1 MTSLQKKLESAL
13 YSGYTKNRTE
23 SINSF
28 EGGIFMQKTK
38 KTMAGLLAAT
48 VLLGATSVLQAVQ
61 VEPVSAA
68 SDPVKI
74 IAMGDSITHGYING
88 DNGYRKYF
96 CYGLQQ
102 NGITNF
108 DMVGPNNNWTDSATY
123 DWNGT
128 TITYDPAHA
137 GYSGYAI
144 QKIGSRQ
151 GLQETIFDT
160 TYVNGDVSGNMM
172 EAYQPDV
179 IMLQIGTNDVLDAQ
193 LTGIGDRL
201 EELVDKL
208 IPYVSGDGQVLYL
221 ASIPNIDAIERYDW
235 LGAYEWTYG
244 VSYKSDPEKFV
255 ATVQAAVDDYNTIV
269 KNLVAKKQAEG
280 AHIEFS
286 DINSTIDISA
296 GDLKD
301 GVHPSEQG
309 YAKMGQYWSNLLTE
323 TYFHG
328 TVTPTTTPTA
338 TTTTTTETTT
348 TTTGTT
354 TATDSTPVE
363 TTTSVQT
370 TTTAKPQTNPSGDSA
385 FTLTDV
391 AFDTDIDLQPYSDI
405 TSIDVIFSAADGAFY
420 NGSVTFDGWNEATSF
435 TSTDL
440 KNQMLTVTPSKEYG
454 KMTVRKYF
462 GNVTLEKVIVHTKG
476 SAEST
481 TTTKV
486 TTTETA
492 VTTTE
497 AKTTTETSTTTTP
510 VVTTTI
516 VTTVTETANGDVNGD
531 GTMDLTD
538 LVLLQ
543 KYLVRKGTMTV
554 EQSSRADLNADHV
567 LNVVDAML
575 LRQLLLKH
583 A

>member
-1 MTSLQKKLESAL
+1 
-13 YSGYTKNRTE
+13 
-23 SINSF
+23 
-28 EGGIFMQKTK
+28 MQKTK
-38 KTMAGLLAAT
+38 KMVAGLLAAT

-102 NGITNF
+102 NGITDFN
-108 DMVGPNNNWTDSATY
+108 MVGPNNNWTDSATY

-160 TYVNGDVSGNMM
+160 TYTDGDVSGNMM
-172 EAYQPDV
+172 KVYQPDV

-208 IPYVSGDGQVLYL
+208 LPYVSGDGQVLYL
-221 ASIPNIDAIERYDW
+221 ASIPDIDAAKKYDW
-235 LGAYEWTYG
+235 LGAYQWTYG
-244 VSYKSDPEKFV
+244 VSYESDPEKFV

-296 GDLKD
+296 GDLED
-301 GVHPSEQG
+301 GVHPNEQG

-328 TVTPTTTPTA
+328 TVTPTTTTTTTA
-338 TTTTTTETTT
+338 TTTTTTETT

-354 TATDSTPVE
+354 TATDSTPAE
-363 TTTSVQT
+363 TTTSAQT
-370 TTTAKPQTNPSGDSA
+370 TTTEPQTNPSGDSA

-391 AFDTDIDLQPYSDI
+391 VFDTDIDLQPYSDI
-405 TSIDVIFSAADGAFY
+405 TSIDVIFSAADGASY

-435 TSTDL
+435 TSADL
-440 KNQMLTVTPSKEYG
+440 KNQTLTVTPSKDYG

-462 GNVTLEKVIVHTKG
+462 GDVTLEKVIVHTKG
-476 SAEST
+476 STVST
-481 TTTKV
+481 

-492 VTTTE
+492 VITTE
-497 AKTTTETSTTTTP
+497 AKTTTETTTTTMP
-510 VVTTTI
+510 AVTTTM
-516 VTTVTETANGDVNGD
+516 VTTVTEAVNGDINGD
-531 GTMDLTD
+531 GTTDLTD

-543 KYLVRKGTMTV
+543 KYLVRKGTLTA

>member
-1 MTSLQKKLESAL
+1 
-13 YSGYTKNRTE
+13 
-23 SINSF
+23 
-28 EGGIFMQKTK
+28 MQKTK
-38 KTMAGLLAAT
+38 KTVAGLLAAT

-102 NGITNF
+102 NGITDF

-128 TITYDPAHA
+128 TITYDPVHA

-160 TYVNGDVSGNMM
+160 TYTDGDVSGNMM
-172 EAYQPDV
+172 EVYQPDV

-208 IPYVSGDGQVLYL
+208 LPYVSGDGQVLYL
-221 ASIPNIDAIERYDW
+221 ASIPDIDAAKKYDW
-235 LGAYEWTYG
+235 LGAYQWTYG
-244 VSYKSDPEKFV
+244 VSYESDPEKFV

-296 GDLKD
+296 GDLED

-328 TVTPTTTPTA
+328 TVTPTTTPTTTA

-405 TSIDVIFSAADGAFY
+405 TSIDVIFSAADGASY

-435 TSTDL
+435 TSADL
-440 KNQMLTVTPSKEYG
+440 KNQTLTVTPSKDYG

-462 GNVTLEKVIVHTKG
+462 GDVTLEKVIVHTKG
-476 SAEST
+476 STVST
-481 TTTKV
+481 

-492 VTTTE
+492 VITTE
-497 AKTTTETSTTTTP
+497 AKTTTETTTTTMP
-510 VVTTTI
+510 AVTTTM
-516 VTTVTETANGDVNGD
+516 VTTVTEAVNGDVNGD
-531 GTMDLTD
+531 GTTDLTD

-543 KYLVRKGTMTV
+543 KYLVRKGTLTA

>member
-1 MTSLQKKLESAL
+1 
-13 YSGYTKNRTE
+13 
-23 SINSF
+23 
-28 EGGIFMQKTK
+28 MQKTK

-96 CYGLQQ
+96 CYDLQQ

-144 QKIGSRQ
+144 QKIGNRQ

-160 TYVNGDVSGNMM
+160 TYTDGDVSGNMM
-172 EAYQPDV
+172 EVYQPDV

-286 DINSTIDISA
+286 DINSTIEISA

-309 YAKMGQYWSNLLTE
+309 YAKIGQYWSNLLTE

-354 TATDSTPVE
+354 TATDSTPAE
-363 TTTSVQT
+363 TTTSAQIT
-370 TTTAKPQTNPSGDSA
+370 TTQPQTNPSGDAA

-391 AFDTDIDLQPYSDI
+391 AFDTDIDLQPYSNI

-440 KNQMLTVTPSKEYG
+440 KNQTLTVTPSKAYG

-462 GNVTLEKVIVHTKG
+462 GDVTLEKVIVHTKG

-531 GTMDLTD
+531 GTTDLTD

-543 KYLVRKGTMTV
+543 KYLVRKGTLIA

-575 LRQLLLKH
+575 LRQLLLKQ

>member
-1 MTSLQKKLESAL
+1 M
-13 YSGYTKNRTE
+13 R
-23 SINSF
+23 
-28 EGGIFMQKTK
+28 KTK
-38 KTMAGLLAAT
+38 KMVAGLLAAT

-61 VEPVSAA
+61 IEPVSAA

-108 DMVGPNNNWTDSATY
+108 DMVGPNNNWSDSATY

-128 TITYDPAHA
+128 TITYDPVHA

-208 IPYVSGDGQVLYL
+208 LPYVSGDGQVLYL
-221 ASIPNIDAIERYDW
+221 ASIPDIDAAKKYDW
-235 LGAYEWTYG
+235 LGAYQWTYG
-244 VSYKSDPEKFV
+244 VSYESDPEKFV

-296 GDLKD
+296 GDLED

-328 TVTPTTTPTA
+328 TVTPTTTPTTTA

-354 TATDSTPVE
+354 TATDSTPAE
-363 TTTSVQT
+363 TTTSAQT
-370 TTTAKPQTNPSGDSA
+370 TTTEPQTNPSGDSA

-405 TSIDVIFSAADGAFY
+405 TSIDVIFSAADGASY

-435 TSTDL
+435 TSADL
-440 KNQMLTVTPSKEYG
+440 KNQTLTVTPSKDYG

-462 GNVTLEKVIVHTKG
+462 GDVTLEKVIVHTKG
-476 SAEST
+476 STVST
-481 TTTKV
+481 

-492 VTTTE
+492 VITTE
-497 AKTTTETSTTTTP
+497 AKTTTETTTTTMP
-510 VVTTTI
+510 AVTTTM
-516 VTTVTETANGDVNGD
+516 VTTVTETVNGDVNGD
-531 GTMDLTD
+531 GTTDLTD

-543 KYLVRKGTMTV
+543 KYLVRKGTLTA

>member
-1 MTSLQKKLESAL
+1 M
-13 YSGYTKNRTE
+13 R
-23 SINSF
+23 
-28 EGGIFMQKTK
+28 KTK

-48 VLLGATSVLQAVQ
+48 ILLGATSVLQAVQ
-61 VEPVSAA
+61 IEPVSAA

-108 DMVGPNNNWTDSATY
+108 DMVGPNNDWTDSTTY

-160 TYVNGDVSGNMM
+160 TYTDGDVSGNMM
-172 EAYQPDV
+172 EVYQPDV

-221 ASIPNIDAIERYDW
+221 ASIPDIDAAKKYDW
-235 LGAYEWTYG
+235 LGAYQWTYG
-244 VSYKSDPEKFV
+244 VSYESDPEKFV

-296 GDLKD
+296 GDLED
-301 GVHPSEQG
+301 GVHPNEQG

-328 TVTPTTTPTA
+328 TVTPTTTPTTTA

-354 TATDSTPVE
+354 TATDSTLAE
-363 TTTSVQT
+363 TTTSAQT
-370 TTTAKPQTNPSGDSA
+370 TTTEPQTNPSGDSA

-405 TSIDVIFSAADGAFY
+405 TSIDVIFSAADGASY

-435 TSTDL
+435 TSADL
-440 KNQMLTVTPSKEYG
+440 KNQTLTVTPSKDYG

-462 GNVTLEKVIVHTKG
+462 GDVTLEKVIVHTKG
-476 SAEST
+476 STVST
-481 TTTKV
+481 

-492 VTTTE
+492 VITTE
-497 AKTTTETSTTTTP
+497 AKTTTETTTTTMP
-510 VVTTTI
+510 AVTTTM
-516 VTTVTETANGDVNGD
+516 VTTVTEAVNGDVNGD
-531 GTMDLTD
+531 GTTDLTD

-543 KYLVRKGTMTV
+543 KYLVRKGTLTA

>member
-1 MTSLQKKLESAL
+1 
-13 YSGYTKNRTE
+13 
-23 SINSF
+23 
-28 EGGIFMQKTK
+28 MQKTK

-96 CYGLQQ
+96 CYDLQQ

-144 QKIGSRQ
+144 QKIGNRQ

-160 TYVNGDVSGNMM
+160 TYTDGDVSGNMM
-172 EAYQPDV
+172 EVYQPDV

-255 ATVQAAVDDYNTIV
+255 ATVHAAVDDYNTIV

-286 DINSTIDISA
+286 DINSTIEISA

-354 TATDSTPVE
+354 TATDSTPAE
-363 TTTSVQT
+363 TTTSAQIT
-370 TTTAKPQTNPSGDSA
+370 TTQPQTNPSGDAA

-391 AFDTDIDLQPYSDI
+391 AFDTDIDLQPYSNI

-454 KMTVRKYF
+454 KMMVRKYF
-462 GNVTLEKVIVHTKG
+462 GDVTLEKVIVHTKG

-510 VVTTTI
+510 VVTTTV
-516 VTTVTETANGDVNGD
+516 VTTVTEAVNGDVNGD
-531 GTMDLTD
+531 GTADLTD
-538 LVLLQ
+538 LVMLQ
-543 KYLVRKGTMTV
+543 KYLVRKGTLIA

>member
-1 MTSLQKKLESAL
+1 MRKPKK
-13 YSGYTKNRTE
+13 
-23 SINSF
+23 I
-28 EGGIFMQKTK
+28 
-38 KTMAGLLAAT
+38 MAGLLAAT
-48 VLLGATSVLQAVQ
+48 VLLGTTSVLQAVQ

-74 IAMGDSITHGYING
+74 MAMGDSITDGYING

-108 DMVGPNNNWTDSATY
+108 DMVGAKNNWTNQTTY

-128 TITYDPAHA
+128 TITYDPAHS

-286 DINSTIDISA
+286 DINSTIEISA

-328 TVTPTTTPTA
+328 TVTPTTTPATTA
-338 TTTTTTETTT
+338 TTTTTTTTETTT

-354 TATDSTPVE
+354 TATDSTPAE
-363 TTTSVQT
+363 TTTSAQIT
-370 TTTAKPQTNPSGDSA
+370 TTQPQTNPSGDSA

-391 AFDTDIDLQPYSDI
+391 DFDTDIDLQPYSDI

-435 TSTDL
+435 TSADL
-440 KNQMLTVTPSKEYG
+440 KNQTLTVTPSKAYG
-454 KMTVRKYF
+454 KMTVHKYF
-462 GNVTLEKVIVHTKG
+462 GDVTLEKVIVHTKG
-476 SAEST
+476 SAVST
-481 TTTKV
+481 

-492 VTTTE
+492 VITTE
-497 AKTTTETSTTTTP
+497 AKTTTETTTTTASA
-510 VVTTTI
+510 VTTTV

-531 GTMDLTD
+531 GTADLTD
-538 LVLLQ
+538 LVMLQ
-543 KYLVRKGTMTV
+543 KYLVRKGTLIA

-583 A
+583 V

>member
-1 MTSLQKKLESAL
+1 M
-13 YSGYTKNRTE
+13 R
-23 SINSF
+23 
-28 EGGIFMQKTK
+28 KTK

-48 VLLGATSVLQAVQ
+48 ILLGATSVLQAVQ
-61 VEPVSAA
+61 IEPVSAA
-68 SDPVKI
+68 SNPVKI

-102 NGITNF
+102 NGITDFN
-108 DMVGPNNNWTDSATY
+108 MVGPNNDWTDSTTY

-160 TYVNGDVSGNMM
+160 TYTDGDVSGNMM
-172 EAYQPDV
+172 EVYQPDV

-221 ASIPNIDAIERYDW
+221 ASIPNIDAAKKYDW
-235 LGAYEWTYG
+235 LGAYQWTYG
-244 VSYKSDPEKFV
+244 VSYESDPEKFV

-328 TVTPTTTPTA
+328 TVTPTTTPTTTA

-348 TTTGTT
+348 TTTETT
-354 TATDSTPVE
+354 TATDSTPAE
-363 TTTSVQT
+363 TTTSAQT
-370 TTTAKPQTNPSGDSA
+370 TTTEPQTNPSGDSA

-405 TSIDVIFSAADGAFY
+405 TSIDVIFSAADGASY

-435 TSTDL
+435 TSADL
-440 KNQMLTVTPSKEYG
+440 KNQTLTVTPSKDYG

-462 GNVTLEKVIVHTKG
+462 GDVTLEKVIVHTKG
-476 SAEST
+476 STVST
-481 TTTKV
+481 

-492 VTTTE
+492 VITTE
-497 AKTTTETSTTTTP
+497 AKTTTETTTTTMP
-510 VVTTTI
+510 AVTTTM
-516 VTTVTETANGDVNGD
+516 VTTVTEAVNGDVNGD
-531 GTMDLTD
+531 GTTDLTD

-543 KYLVRKGTMTV
+543 KYLVRKGTLTA

>member
-1 MTSLQKKLESAL
+1 
-13 YSGYTKNRTE
+13 
-23 SINSF
+23 
-28 EGGIFMQKTK
+28 MQKTK
-38 KTMAGLLAAT
+38 KTVAGLLAAT

-61 VEPVSAA
+61 IEPVSAA

-108 DMVGPNNNWTDSATY
+108 DMVGPNNNWSDSATY
-123 DWNGT
+123 DWNGI
-128 TITYDPAHA
+128 TITYDPVHA

-221 ASIPNIDAIERYDW
+221 ASIPDIDAAKKYDW
-235 LGAYEWTYG
+235 LGAYQWTYG
-244 VSYKSDPEKFV
+244 VSYESDPEKFV

-286 DINSTIDISA
+286 DINSTINISA
-296 GDLKD
+296 GDLED

-328 TVTPTTTPTA
+328 TVTPTTTPTTTA

-354 TATDSTPVE
+354 TATDSTPAE
-363 TTTSVQT
+363 TTTSAQT
-370 TTTAKPQTNPSGDSA
+370 TTTEPQTNPSGDSA

-405 TSIDVIFSAADGAFY
+405 TSIDVIFSAADGASY

-435 TSTDL
+435 TSADL
-440 KNQMLTVTPSKEYG
+440 KNQTLTVTPSKDYG
-454 KMTVRKYF
+454 KMTIRKYF
-462 GNVTLEKVIVHTKG
+462 GDVTLEKVIVHTKG
-476 SAEST
+476 STVST
-481 TTTKV
+481 

-492 VTTTE
+492 VITTE
-497 AKTTTETSTTTTP
+497 AKTTTETTTTTMP
-510 VVTTTI
+510 AVTTTM
-516 VTTVTETANGDVNGD
+516 VTTVTEAVNGDVNGD
-531 GTMDLTD
+531 GTTDLTD
-538 LVLLQ
+538 LVMLQ
-543 KYLVRKGTMTV
+543 KYLVRKGTLTA

>member
-1 MTSLQKKLESAL
+1 M
-13 YSGYTKNRTE
+13 R
-23 SINSF
+23 
-28 EGGIFMQKTK
+28 KTK

-48 VLLGATSVLQAVQ
+48 VLLGTTSVLQAVQ

-68 SDPVKI
+68 SDSVKI

-108 DMVGPNNNWTDSATY
+108 DMVGPNNNWSDSATY

-144 QKIGSRQ
+144 QKIGNRQ

-160 TYVNGDVSGNMM
+160 TYTDGDVSGNMM
-172 EAYQPDV
+172 EVYQPDV

-221 ASIPNIDAIERYDW
+221 ASIPNIDAIKRYDW

-244 VSYKSDPEKFV
+244 VSYGSDPEKFV

-296 GDLKD
+296 GDLED

-328 TVTPTTTPTA
+328 TVTPTTTPTTTA

-354 TATDSTPVE
+354 TATDSTPAE
-363 TTTSVQT
+363 TTTSAQT
-370 TTTAKPQTNPSGDSA
+370 TTTEPQTNPSGDSA

-405 TSIDVIFSAADGAFY
+405 TSIDVIFSAADGASY

-435 TSTDL
+435 TSADL
-440 KNQMLTVTPSKEYG
+440 KNQMLTVTPSKDYG
-454 KMTVRKYF
+454 KMTVHKYF
-462 GNVTLEKVIVHTKG
+462 GDVTLEKVIVHTKG
-476 SAEST
+476 STVST
-481 TTTKV
+481 

-492 VTTTE
+492 VITTE
-497 AKTTTETSTTTTP
+497 AKTTTETTTTTTAP
-510 VVTTTI
+510 AVTTTM
-516 VTTVTETANGDVNGD
+516 VTTVTEAVNGDVNGD
-531 GTMDLTD
+531 GTADLTD
-538 LVLLQ
+538 LVMLQ
-543 KYLVRKGTMTV
+543 KYLVRKGTLTA

-575 LRQLLLKH
+575 LRQLLLKQ

>member
-1 MTSLQKKLESAL
+1 M
-13 YSGYTKNRTE
+13 R
-23 SINSF
+23 
-28 EGGIFMQKTK
+28 KTK

-96 CYGLQQ
+96 CYDLQQ
-102 NGITNF
+102 NGVTNF

-296 GDLKD
+296 GDLED

-328 TVTPTTTPTA
+328 TVTPTTTPATTA

-354 TATDSTPVE
+354 TATDSTPAE
-363 TTTSVQT
+363 TTTSAQT
-370 TTTAKPQTNPSGDSA
+370 TTTEPQTNPSGDAA

-391 AFDTDIDLQPYSDI
+391 DFDTEIDLSPYSDI
-405 TSIDVIFSAADGAFY
+405 TSIDVIFSAADGVSY

-435 TSTDL
+435 ISAEL
-440 KNQMLTVTPSKEYG
+440 KNHTLTVTPSKDYNT
-454 KMTVRKYF
+454 MTVHKHF
-462 GNVTLEKVIVHTKG
+462 GGAVDVTLEKVVVHTKG

-492 VTTTE
+492 VTTTM
-497 AKTTTETSTTTTP
+497 
-510 VVTTTI
+510 
-516 VTTVTETANGDVNGD
+516 VTTVTEAVNGDVNGD
-531 GTMDLTD
+531 GTMNLTD

-543 KYLVRKGTMTV
+543 KYLVRKGTMTA

-567 LNVVDAML
+567 LNVVDAVL

>member
-1 MTSLQKKLESAL
+1 
-13 YSGYTKNRTE
+13 
-23 SINSF
+23 
-28 EGGIFMQKTK
+28 MQKTK
-38 KTMAGLLAAT
+38 KTVAGLLAAT

-108 DMVGPNNNWTDSATY
+108 DMVGPNNDWTDSTTY

-160 TYVNGDVSGNMM
+160 TYTDGDVSGNMM
-172 EAYQPDV
+172 KVYQPDV

-221 ASIPNIDAIERYDW
+221 ASIPNIDAAKKYDW
-235 LGAYEWTYG
+235 LGAYQWTYG
-244 VSYKSDPEKFV
+244 VSYESDPEKFV

-296 GDLKD
+296 GDLED
-301 GVHPSEQG
+301 GVHPNEQG

-328 TVTPTTTPTA
+328 TVTPTTTPTTTA

-354 TATDSTPVE
+354 TATDSTPAE
-363 TTTSVQT
+363 TTTSAQT
-370 TTTAKPQTNPSGDSA
+370 TTTESQTNSSGDSA

-405 TSIDVIFSAADGAFY
+405 TSIDVIFSAADGASY

-435 TSTDL
+435 TSADL
-440 KNQMLTVTPSKEYG
+440 KNQTLTVTPSKAYG
-454 KMTVRKYF
+454 KMTIRKYF
-462 GNVTLEKVIVHTKG
+462 GDVTLEKVIVHTKG
-476 SAEST
+476 STVST
-481 TTTKV
+481 

-492 VTTTE
+492 VITTE
-497 AKTTTETSTTTTP
+497 AKTTTETTTTTMP
-510 VVTTTI
+510 VVTTTM
-516 VTTVTETANGDVNGD
+516 VTTVTEAVNGDVNGD
-531 GTMDLTD
+531 GTTDLTD
-538 LVLLQ
+538 LVMLQ
-543 KYLVRKGTMTV
+543 KYLVRKGTLTA

>member
-1 MTSLQKKLESAL
+1 M
-13 YSGYTKNRTE
+13 R
-23 SINSF
+23 
-28 EGGIFMQKTK
+28 KTK

-48 VLLGATSVLQAVQ
+48 ILLGATSVLQAVQ
-61 VEPVSAA
+61 IEPVSAA

-102 NGITNF
+102 NGITDFN
-108 DMVGPNNNWTDSATY
+108 MVGPNNDWTDSTTY

-160 TYVNGDVSGNMM
+160 TYTDGDVSGNMM
-172 EAYQPDV
+172 KVYQPDV

-221 ASIPNIDAIERYDW
+221 ASIPDIDAAKKYDW
-235 LGAYEWTYG
+235 LGAYQWTYG
-244 VSYKSDPEKFV
+244 VSYESDPEKFV

-296 GDLKD
+296 GDLED

-328 TVTPTTTPTA
+328 TVTPTTTPTTTA

-354 TATDSTPVE
+354 TATDSTPAE
-363 TTTSVQT
+363 TTTSAQAT
-370 TTTAKPQTNPSGDSA
+370 TTEPQTNPSGDSA

-405 TSIDVIFSAADGAFY
+405 TSIDVIFSAADGASY

-435 TSTDL
+435 TSADL
-440 KNQMLTVTPSKEYG
+440 KNQTLTVTPSKAYG

-462 GNVTLEKVIVHTKG
+462 GDVTLEKVIVHTKG
-476 SAEST
+476 STVST
-481 TTTKV
+481 

-492 VTTTE
+492 VITTE
-497 AKTTTETSTTTTP
+497 AKTTTETTTTTMP
-510 VVTTTI
+510 AVTTTM
-516 VTTVTETANGDVNGD
+516 VTTVTEAVNGDVNGD
-531 GTMDLTD
+531 GTTDLTD

-543 KYLVRKGTMTV
+543 KYLVRKGTLTA

-575 LRQLLLKH
+575 LRQVLLKH

>member
-1 MTSLQKKLESAL
+1 
-13 YSGYTKNRTE
+13 
-23 SINSF
+23 
-28 EGGIFMQKTK
+28 MQKTK
-38 KTMAGLLAAT
+38 KMVAGLLAAT

-102 NGITNF
+102 NGITDFN
-108 DMVGPNNNWTDSATY
+108 MVGPNNNWTDSATY

-160 TYVNGDVSGNMM
+160 TYTDGDVSGNMM
-172 EAYQPDV
+172 KVYQPDV

-208 IPYVSGDGQVLYL
+208 LPYVSGDGQVLYL
-221 ASIPNIDAIERYDW
+221 ASIPDIDAAKKYDW
-235 LGAYEWTYG
+235 LGAYQWTYG
-244 VSYKSDPEKFV
+244 VSYESDPEKFV

-296 GDLKD
+296 GDLED
-301 GVHPSEQG
+301 GVHPNEQG

-328 TVTPTTTPTA
+328 TVTPTTTPTTTA

-363 TTTSVQT
+363 TTTSAQT
-370 TTTAKPQTNPSGDSA
+370 TTTEPQTNPSGDSA

-391 AFDTDIDLQPYSDI
+391 DFDTNIDLRPYSDI
-405 TSIDVIFSAADGAFY
+405 TSIDVIFSAADGASY

-435 TSTDL
+435 TSADL
-440 KNQMLTVTPSKEYG
+440 KNQTLTVTPSKAYD
-454 KMTVRKYF
+454 KMTVHKYF
-462 GNVTLEKVIVHTKG
+462 GDVTLEKVIVHIKG

-481 TTTKV
+481 TTTKA
-486 TTTETA
+486 TTTETVA
-492 VTTTE
+492 TITE
-497 AKTTTETSTTTTP
+497 AKTTETSTTTLA
-510 VVTTTI
+510 VTTTI
-516 VTTVTETANGDVNGD
+516 VTTVTETVNGDVNGD
-531 GTMDLTD
+531 GTTDLTE

-543 KYLVRKGTMTV
+543 KYLVRKGTLTA

>member
-1 MTSLQKKLESAL
+1 
-13 YSGYTKNRTE
+13 
-23 SINSF
+23 
-28 EGGIFMQKTK
+28 MQKTK
-38 KTMAGLLAAT
+38 KTVAGLLAAT

-61 VEPVSAA
+61 IEPVSAA

-102 NGITNF
+102 NGITDFN
-108 DMVGPNNNWTDSATY
+108 MVGPNNDWTDSTTY

-160 TYVNGDVSGNMM
+160 TYTDGDVSGNMM
-172 EAYQPDV
+172 KVYQPDV

-221 ASIPNIDAIERYDW
+221 ASIPDIDAAKKYDW
-235 LGAYEWTYG
+235 LGAYQWTYG
-244 VSYKSDPEKFV
+244 VSYESDPEKFV

-296 GDLKD
+296 GDLED

-328 TVTPTTTPTA
+328 TVTPTTTPTTTA

-354 TATDSTPVE
+354 TATDSTPAE
-363 TTTSVQT
+363 TTTSAQT
-370 TTTAKPQTNPSGDSA
+370 TTTEPQTNPSGDSA

-405 TSIDVIFSAADGAFY
+405 TSIDVIFSAADGVSY

-435 TSTDL
+435 TSADL
-440 KNQMLTVTPSKEYG
+440 KNQTLTVTPSKDYG

-462 GNVTLEKVIVHTKG
+462 GDATLEKVIVHTKG
-476 SAEST
+476 STVST
-481 TTTKV
+481 

-492 VTTTE
+492 VITTE
-497 AKTTTETSTTTTP
+497 AKTTTETTTTTMP
-510 VVTTTI
+510 AVTTTM
-516 VTTVTETANGDVNGD
+516 VTTVTEALNGDVNGD
-531 GTMDLTD
+531 GMTDLTD

-543 KYLVRKGTMTV
+543 KYLVRKGTLTA

-575 LRQLLLKH
+575 LRQLLLKQ

>member
-1 MTSLQKKLESAL
+1 MTSLQKKLESA
-13 YSGYTKNRTE
+13 SDSDYTKNRTK

-48 VLLGATSVLQAVQ
+48 VLLGGTSVLQAVQ
-61 VEPVSAA
+61 IEPASAA

-96 CYGLQQ
+96 CYDLQQ
-102 NGITNF
+102 NGITDF

-144 QKIGSRQ
+144 QKIGNRQ

-160 TYVNGDVSGNMM
+160 IYTNRDVSGNMM
-172 EAYQPDV
+172 EVYQPDV

-221 ASIPNIDAIERYDW
+221 ASIPNIDAVKRYDW

-244 VSYKSDPEKFV
+244 VSHESDPEKFV

-286 DINSTIDISA
+286 DINSTIEISA
-296 GDLKD
+296 GDLED

-309 YAKMGQYWSNLLTE
+309 YAKMGHYWSNLLTE

-328 TVTPTTTPTA
+328 TVTPTTTTTTTA

-348 TTTGTT
+348 TTMETT
-354 TATDSTPVE
+354 SATDSTPAK
-363 TTTSVQT
+363 TTTSAQT
-370 TTTAKPQTNPSGDSA
+370 TTTEPQTNPSGDST

-391 AFDTDIDLQPYSDI
+391 DFNTDIDLRPYSDI
-405 TSIDVIFSAADGAFY
+405 TSIDVIFSAADGASY
-420 NGSVTFDGWNEATSF
+420 KGSVTFDGWNEATSF

-440 KNQMLTVTPSKEYG
+440 KNQMLTVTPSKDYD
-454 KMTVRKYF
+454 KMTVHKYF
-462 GNVTLEKVIVHTKG
+462 GDVTLEKVIVHTKG
-476 SAEST
+476 SAET
-481 TTTKV
+481 TTTEAV
-486 TTTETA
+486 

-497 AKTTTETSTTTTP
+497 AKTTETSTATTP
-510 VVTTTI
+510 AVTTTI
-516 VTTVTETANGDVNGD
+516 ATTVTETVNGDVNGD
-531 GTMDLTD
+531 GTADLTD

-543 KYLVRKGTMTV
+543 KYLVRKGTLIA
-554 EQSSRADLNADHV
+554 EQSSRADLNADDV
-567 LNVVDAML
+567 LNIVDAML

-583 A
+583 L

>member
-1 MTSLQKKLESAL
+1 MW
-13 YSGYTKNRTE
+13 
-23 SINSF
+23 
-28 EGGIFMQKTK
+28 KTK

-286 DINSTIDISA
+286 DINSTIEISA
-296 GDLKD
+296 GDLED

-328 TVTPTTTPTA
+328 TVTPTTTPATTA

-354 TATDSTPVE
+354 TATDSTPAE
-363 TTTSVQT
+363 TTTSAQA
-370 TTTAKPQTNPSGDSA
+370 TTTAKPQTNPSDDSA

-391 AFDTDIDLQPYSDI
+391 DFNTDIDLRPYSDI
-405 TSIDVIFSAADGAFY
+405 TSIDVIFSAADGASY

>member
-1 MTSLQKKLESAL
+1 M
-13 YSGYTKNRTE
+13 R
-23 SINSF
+23 
-28 EGGIFMQKTK
+28 KTK

-61 VEPVSAA
+61 IEPVSAA

-102 NGITNF
+102 NGITDFN
-108 DMVGPNNNWTDSATY
+108 MVGPNNDWTDSTTY

-160 TYVNGDVSGNMM
+160 TYTDGDVSGNMM
-172 EAYQPDV
+172 EVYQPDV

-221 ASIPNIDAIERYDW
+221 ASIPNIDAAKKYDW
-235 LGAYEWTYG
+235 LGAYQWTYG
-244 VSYKSDPEKFV
+244 VSYESDPEKFV

-296 GDLKD
+296 GDLED

-328 TVTPTTTPTA
+328 TVTPTTTPTTTA

-354 TATDSTPVE
+354 TATDSTLAE
-363 TTTSVQT
+363 TTTSAQT
-370 TTTAKPQTNPSGDSA
+370 TTTEPQTNPSGDSA

-405 TSIDVIFSAADGAFY
+405 TSIDVIFSAADGASY

-435 TSTDL
+435 TSADL
-440 KNQMLTVTPSKEYG
+440 KNQTLTVTPSKDYG

-462 GNVTLEKVIVHTKG
+462 GDVTLEKVIVHTKG
-476 SAEST
+476 STVST
-481 TTTKV
+481 

-492 VTTTE
+492 VITTE
-497 AKTTTETSTTTTP
+497 AKTTTETTTTTMP
-510 VVTTTI
+510 AVTTTM
-516 VTTVTETANGDVNGD
+516 VTTVTEAVNGDVNGD
-531 GTMDLTD
+531 GTTDLTD

-543 KYLVRKGTMTV
+543 KYLVRKETLTA

>member
-1 MTSLQKKLESAL
+1 MW
-13 YSGYTKNRTE
+13 
-23 SINSF
+23 
-28 EGGIFMQKTK
+28 KTK
-38 KTMAGLLAAT
+38 KAMAGLLAAT

-108 DMVGPNNNWTDSATY
+108 DMVGPNNNWSDSATY

-160 TYVNGDVSGNMM
+160 TYTDGDVSGNMM
-172 EAYQPDV
+172 KVYQPDV

-221 ASIPNIDAIERYDW
+221 ASIPDIDAAKKYDW
-235 LGAYEWTYG
+235 LGAYQWTYG
-244 VSYKSDPEKFV
+244 VSYESDPEKFV

-296 GDLKD
+296 GDLED

-328 TVTPTTTPTA
+328 TVTPTTTPTTTA

-354 TATDSTPVE
+354 TATDSTPAE
-363 TTTSVQT
+363 TTTSAQT
-370 TTTAKPQTNPSGDSA
+370 TTTAKPQTNPSGDAA
-385 FTLTDV
+385 FTLTDI

-405 TSIDVIFSAADGAFY
+405 TSIDVIFSAADGASY

-435 TSTDL
+435 TSADL
-440 KNQMLTVTPSKEYG
+440 KNQTLTVTPSKDYD
-454 KMTVRKYF
+454 KMTVHKYF
-462 GNVTLEKVIVHTKG
+462 GDVTLEKVIVHTKG
-476 SAEST
+476 STVST
-481 TTTKV
+481 

-492 VTTTE
+492 VITTE
-497 AKTTTETSTTTTP
+497 AKTTTETTTTTMP
-510 VVTTTI
+510 AVTTTM
-516 VTTVTETANGDVNGD
+516 VTTVTEAVNGDVNGD
-531 GTMDLTD
+531 GTTDLTD

-543 KYLVRKGTMTV
+543 KYLVRKGTLIA

>member
-1 MTSLQKKLESAL
+1 
-13 YSGYTKNRTE
+13 
-23 SINSF
+23 
-28 EGGIFMQKTK
+28 MQKTK

-48 VLLGATSVLQAVQ
+48 VLLGTTSVLQAVQ

-102 NGITNF
+102 NGITDF

-144 QKIGSRQ
+144 QKIGNRQ

-160 TYVNGDVSGNMM
+160 TYTDGDVSGNMM
-172 EAYQPDV
+172 KVYQPDV

-221 ASIPNIDAIERYDW
+221 ASIPDIDAAKKYDW
-235 LGAYEWTYG
+235 LGAYQWTYG
-244 VSYKSDPEKFV
+244 VSYESDPEKFV

-286 DINSTIDISA
+286 DINSTINVSA
-296 GDLKD
+296 GDLED

-328 TVTPTTTPTA
+328 TVTPTTTPTTTA

-354 TATDSTPVE
+354 TATDSTPAE

-370 TTTAKPQTNPSGDSA
+370 TTTEPQTNPSGDSA

-391 AFDTDIDLQPYSDI
+391 DFDTDIDLRPYSDI
-405 TSIDVIFSAADGAFY
+405 TSIDVIFSAADGASY

-440 KNQMLTVTPSKEYG
+440 KNQMLTVTPSKDYD
-454 KMTVRKYF
+454 KMTVHKYF
-462 GNVTLEKVIVHTKG
+462 GDVTLEKVIVHTKG
-476 SAEST
+476 SAVST
-481 TTTKV
+481 

-492 VTTTE
+492 VITTE
-497 AKTTTETSTTTTP
+497 AKTTTETTITTTAP
-510 VVTTTI
+510 AVTITM
-516 VTTVTETANGDVNGD
+516 VTTVTETVNGDVNGD
-531 GTMDLTD
+531 GTADLTD
-538 LVLLQ
+538 LVMLQ
-543 KYLVRKGTMTV
+543 KYLVRKGTLTA

-575 LRQLLLKH
+575 LRQLLLKQ

>member
-1 MTSLQKKLESAL
+1 MW
-13 YSGYTKNRTE
+13 
-23 SINSF
+23 
-28 EGGIFMQKTK
+28 KTK

-74 IAMGDSITHGYING
+74 MAMGDSITHGYING

-96 CYGLQQ
+96 CYDLQQ

-108 DMVGPNNNWTDSATY
+108 DMVGPNNNWTDSTTY

-221 ASIPNIDAIERYDW
+221 ASIPNIDAIKRYDW
-235 LGAYEWTYG
+235 LGAYEWNYG
-244 VSYKSDPEKFV
+244 VSHESDPEKFV

-286 DINSTIDISA
+286 DINSTITISA
-296 GDLKD
+296 GDLED

-328 TVTPTTTPTA
+328 TVTPTTTPATTA

-370 TTTAKPQTNPSGDSA
+370 TTTAKPQTNPSGDAA

-391 AFDTDIDLQPYSDI
+391 AFDTDIDLQPYSNI

-462 GNVTLEKVIVHTKG
+462 GDVTLEKVIVHTKG
-476 SAEST
+476 SAVST
-481 TTTKV
+481 

-492 VTTTE
+492 VITTE
-497 AKTTTETSTTTTP
+497 AKTTTETTTTTAP
-510 VVTTTI
+510 AVTTTM
-516 VTTVTETANGDVNGD
+516 VTTVTEAVNGDVNGD
-531 GTMDLTD
+531 GTADLTD
-538 LVLLQ
+538 LVMLQ
-543 KYLVRKGTMTV
+543 KYLVRKGTLIA

-575 LRQLLLKH
+575 LRQLLLKQ

>member
-1 MTSLQKKLESAL
+1 MW
-13 YSGYTKNRTE
+13 
-23 SINSF
+23 
-28 EGGIFMQKTK
+28 KTK

-108 DMVGPNNNWTDSATY
+108 DMVGPNNNWMDSATY

-221 ASIPNIDAIERYDW
+221 ASIPNIDAIKRYDW
-235 LGAYEWTYG
+235 LGAYEWNYG
-244 VSYKSDPEKFV
+244 VSHESDPEKFV

-286 DINSTIDISA
+286 DINSTITISA
-296 GDLKD
+296 GDLED

-328 TVTPTTTPTA
+328 TVTPTTTPATTA

-354 TATDSTPVE
+354 SATDSTPAE

-391 AFDTDIDLQPYSDI
+391 DFDTDIDLRPYSDI
-405 TSIDVIFSAADGAFY
+405 TSIDVIFSAADGASY
-420 NGSVTFDGWNEATSF
+420 NGSVTFDGWNEATNF

-454 KMTVRKYF
+454 KMMVRKYF
-462 GNVTLEKVIVHTKG
+462 GDVTLEKVIVHTKG
-476 SAEST
+476 SAVST
-481 TTTKV
+481 

-492 VTTTE
+492 VITTE
-497 AKTTTETSTTTTP
+497 AKTTTETTTTTAP
-510 VVTTTI
+510 AVTTTM
-516 VTTVTETANGDVNGD
+516 VTTVTEAANGDVNGD
-531 GTMDLTD
+531 GTTDLTD

-543 KYLVRKGTMTV
+543 KYLVRKGTLIA

>member
-1 MTSLQKKLESAL
+1 MW
-13 YSGYTKNRTE
+13 
-23 SINSF
+23 
-28 EGGIFMQKTK
+28 KTK

-61 VEPVSAA
+61 IEPVSAA

-102 NGITNF
+102 NGITDFN
-108 DMVGPNNNWTDSATY
+108 MVGPNNDWTDSTTY

-160 TYVNGDVSGNMM
+160 TYTDGDVSGNMM
-172 EAYQPDV
+172 EVYQPDV

-221 ASIPNIDAIERYDW
+221 ASIPDIDAAKKYDW
-235 LGAYEWTYG
+235 LGAYQWTYG
-244 VSYKSDPEKFV
+244 VSYESDPEKFV
-255 ATVQAAVDDYNTIV
+255 ATVQAAVDDYNMIV

-296 GDLKD
+296 GDLED
-301 GVHPSEQG
+301 GVHPNEQG

-328 TVTPTTTPTA
+328 TVTPTTTPTTTA

-354 TATDSTPVE
+354 TATDSTPAE
-363 TTTSVQT
+363 TTTSAQT
-370 TTTAKPQTNPSGDSA
+370 TTTEPQTNPSGDSA
-385 FTLTDV
+385 FTLMDV

-405 TSIDVIFSAADGAFY
+405 TSIDVIFSAADGASY

-435 TSTDL
+435 TSADL
-440 KNQMLTVTPSKEYG
+440 KNQTLTVTPSKDYG

-462 GNVTLEKVIVHTKG
+462 GDVTLEKVIVHTKG
-476 SAEST
+476 STVST
-481 TTTKV
+481 

-492 VTTTE
+492 VITTE
-497 AKTTTETSTTTTP
+497 AKTTTETTTTTMP
-510 VVTTTI
+510 AVTTTM
-516 VTTVTETANGDVNGD
+516 VTTVTEAVNGDVNGD
-531 GTMDLTD
+531 GTTDLTD

-543 KYLVRKGTMTV
+543 KYLVRKGTLIA

>member
-1 MTSLQKKLESAL
+1 MW
-13 YSGYTKNRTE
+13 
-23 SINSF
+23 
-28 EGGIFMQKTK
+28 KTK

-108 DMVGPNNNWTDSATY
+108 DMVGSNNNWTDSATY

-221 ASIPNIDAIERYDW
+221 ASIPNIDAIKRYDW
-235 LGAYEWTYG
+235 LGAYQWTYG
-244 VSYKSDPEKFV
+244 VSYESDPEKFV

-296 GDLKD
+296 GDLED

-328 TVTPTTTPTA
+328 TVTPTTTPATTA

-354 TATDSTPVE
+354 TATDSTPAE
-363 TTTSVQT
+363 TTTSAQIT
-370 TTTAKPQTNPSGDSA
+370 TTQPQTNPSGDAA

-405 TSIDVIFSAADGAFY
+405 TSIDVIFSAADGASY
-420 NGSVTFDGWNEATSF
+420 NGSVTFDGWNEATNF

-462 GNVTLEKVIVHTKG
+462 GDVTLEKVIVHTKKG
-476 SAEST
+476 SAVST
-481 TTTKV
+481 

-492 VTTTE
+492 VITTE
-497 AKTTTETSTTTTP
+497 AKTTTETTTTTAP
-510 VVTTTI
+510 AVTTTM
-516 VTTVTETANGDVNGD
+516 VTTVTEAVNGDVNGD
-531 GTMDLTD
+531 GTADLTD
-538 LVLLQ
+538 LVMLQ
-543 KYLVRKGTMTV
+543 KYLVRKGMMTA

-575 LRQLLLKH
+575 LRQLLLKQ

>member
-1 MTSLQKKLESAL
+1 M
-13 YSGYTKNRTE
+13 R
-23 SINSF
+23 
-28 EGGIFMQKTK
+28 KTK

-48 VLLGATSVLQAVQ
+48 ILLGATSVLQAVQ
-61 VEPVSAA
+61 IEPVSAA

-108 DMVGPNNNWTDSATY
+108 DMVGPNNNWSDSATY

-144 QKIGSRQ
+144 QKIGNRQ

-160 TYVNGDVSGNMM
+160 TYTDGDVSGNMM
-172 EAYQPDV
+172 EVYQPDV

-286 DINSTIDISA
+286 DINSTINISA
-296 GDLKD
+296 GDLED

-323 TYFHG
+323 IYFHG
-328 TVTPTTTPTA
+328 TVTPTTTSTA

-354 TATDSTPVE
+354 TATDSTPAE
-363 TTTSVQT
+363 TTTSAQT
-370 TTTAKPQTNPSGDSA
+370 TTTEPQTNPSGDSA

-391 AFDTDIDLQPYSDI
+391 DFDTDIDLQPYSDI
-405 TSIDVIFSAADGAFY
+405 TSIDVIFSAADGASY

-435 TSTDL
+435 TSADL
-440 KNQMLTVTPSKEYG
+440 KNQTLTVTPSKDYG

-462 GNVTLEKVIVHTKG
+462 GDVTLEKVIVHTKG
-476 SAEST
+476 STVST
-481 TTTKV
+481 

-492 VTTTE
+492 VITTE
-497 AKTTTETSTTTTP
+497 AKTTTETTITTMP
-510 VVTTTI
+510 AVTTTM
-516 VTTVTETANGDVNGD
+516 VTTVTEAVNGDVNGD
-531 GTMDLTD
+531 GTTDLTD

-543 KYLVRKGTMTV
+543 KYLVRKGTLTA

>member
-1 MTSLQKKLESAL
+1 
-13 YSGYTKNRTE
+13 
-23 SINSF
+23 
-28 EGGIFMQKTK
+28 MQKTK

-96 CYGLQQ
+96 CYDLQQ

-123 DWNGT
+123 DWNST

-144 QKIGSRQ
+144 QKIGNRQ

-160 TYVNGDVSGNMM
+160 TYTDGDVSGNMM
-172 EAYQPDV
+172 EVYQPDV

-286 DINSTIDISA
+286 DINSTIEISA

-354 TATDSTPVE
+354 TATDSTPAE
-363 TTTSVQT
+363 TTTSAQIT
-370 TTTAKPQTNPSGDSA
+370 TTQPQTNPSGDAA

-391 AFDTDIDLQPYSDI
+391 AFDTDIDLQPYSNI

-440 KNQMLTVTPSKEYG
+440 KNQTLTVTPSKAYG

-462 GNVTLEKVIVHTKG
+462 GDVTLEKVIVHTKG

-531 GTMDLTD
+531 GTTDLTD

-543 KYLVRKGTMTV
+543 KYLVRKGTLIA

-575 LRQLLLKH
+575 LRQLLLKQ

>member
-1 MTSLQKKLESAL
+1 
-13 YSGYTKNRTE
+13 
-23 SINSF
+23 
-28 EGGIFMQKTK
+28 MQKTK
-38 KTMAGLLAAT
+38 KTVAGLLAAT

-61 VEPVSAA
+61 IEPVSAA
-68 SDPVKI
+68 SNPVKI

-160 TYVNGDVSGNMM
+160 TYTDGDVSGNMM
-172 EAYQPDV
+172 KVYQPDV

-221 ASIPNIDAIERYDW
+221 ASIPDIDAAKKYDW
-235 LGAYEWTYG
+235 LGAYQWTYG
-244 VSYKSDPEKFV
+244 VSYESDPEKFV

-286 DINSTIDISA
+286 DINSTINVSA
-296 GDLKD
+296 GDLED
-301 GVHPSEQG
+301 GVHPNEQG

-328 TVTPTTTPTA
+328 TVTPTTTPTTTA

-363 TTTSVQT
+363 TTTSAQT
-370 TTTAKPQTNPSGDSA
+370 TTTEPQTNPSGDAA

-391 AFDTDIDLQPYSDI
+391 AFDTDIDLQPYSNI
-405 TSIDVIFSAADGAFY
+405 TSIDVIFSAADGASY

-440 KNQMLTVTPSKEYG
+440 KNQMLTVTPSKDYG
-454 KMTVRKYF
+454 KMTVHKYF
-462 GNVTLEKVIVHTKG
+462 GDVTLEKVIVHTKG

-481 TTTKV
+481 TTTKA
-486 TTTETA
+486 TTTEVVA
-492 VTTTE
+492 TTTE
-497 AKTTTETSTTTTP
+497 AKTTTETTTTTTAP
-510 VVTTTI
+510 AVTTTM
-516 VTTVTETANGDVNGD
+516 VTTVTEAVNGDVNGD
-531 GTMDLTD
+531 GTADLTD
-538 LVLLQ
+538 LVMLQ
-543 KYLVRKGTMTV
+543 KYLVRKGTLTA

-575 LRQLLLKH
+575 LRQLLLKQ

>member
-1 MTSLQKKLESAL
+1 
-13 YSGYTKNRTE
+13 
-23 SINSF
+23 
-28 EGGIFMQKTK
+28 MQKTK
-38 KTMAGLLAAT
+38 KTVAGLLAAT

-102 NGITNF
+102 NGITDF

-128 TITYDPAHA
+128 TITYDPVHA

-208 IPYVSGDGQVLYL
+208 LPYVSGDGQVLYL
-221 ASIPNIDAIERYDW
+221 ASIPDIDAAKKYDW
-235 LGAYEWTYG
+235 LGAYQWTYG
-244 VSYKSDPEKFV
+244 VSYESDPEKFV

-269 KNLVAKKQAEG
+269 KNLVAKKQAKG

-296 GDLKD
+296 GDLED

-328 TVTPTTTPTA
+328 TVTPTTTPTTTA

-354 TATDSTPVE
+354 TATDSTPAE
-363 TTTSVQT
+363 TTTSAQAT
-370 TTTAKPQTNPSGDSA
+370 TTQPQTNPSGDSA

-405 TSIDVIFSAADGAFY
+405 TSIDVIFSAADGASY

-435 TSTDL
+435 TSADL
-440 KNQMLTVTPSKEYG
+440 KNQTLTVTPSKDYG

-462 GNVTLEKVIVHTKG
+462 GDVILEKVIVHTKG
-476 SAEST
+476 STVST
-481 TTTKV
+481 

-492 VTTTE
+492 VITTE
-497 AKTTTETSTTTTP
+497 AKTTTETTTTTMP
-510 VVTTTI
+510 AVTTTM
-516 VTTVTETANGDVNGD
+516 VTTVTETVNGDVNGD
-531 GTMDLTD
+531 GTTDLTD

-543 KYLVRKGTMTV
+543 KYLVRKGTLTA

-575 LRQLLLKH
+575 LRQLLLKQ

>member
-1 MTSLQKKLESAL
+1 MW
-13 YSGYTKNRTE
+13 
-23 SINSF
+23 
-28 EGGIFMQKTK
+28 KTK

-74 IAMGDSITHGYING
+74 IAMGDSITDGYING

-108 DMVGPNNNWTDSATY
+108 DMVGPNNNWSDSATY

-255 ATVQAAVDDYNTIV
+255 AIVQAAVDDYNTIV

-296 GDLKD
+296 GDLED

-328 TVTPTTTPTA
+328 TVTPTTTTTTAA

-354 TATDSTPVE
+354 TATDFTPAE
-363 TTTSVQT
+363 TTTFSQT
-370 TTTAKPQTNPSGDSA
+370 TTTEPQTNPSGDSA

-391 AFDTDIDLQPYSDI
+391 DFDTDIYLQPYFNI
-405 TSIDVIFSAADGAFY
+405 TSIDVIFSAADGASY

-435 TSTDL
+435 TSADL
-440 KNQMLTVTPSKEYG
+440 KNQMLTVTPSKAYG
-454 KMTVRKYF
+454 KMTVHKYF
-462 GNVTLEKVIVHTKG
+462 GDVTLEKVIVHTKG

-481 TTTKV
+481 TT
-486 TTTETA
+486 
-492 VTTTE
+492 E

-510 VVTTTI
+510 VVITTI

-531 GTMDLTD
+531 GTADLTD
-538 LVLLQ
+538 LIMLQ
-543 KYLVRKGTMTV
+543 KYLVRKGTMTA

>member
-1 MTSLQKKLESAL
+1 
-13 YSGYTKNRTE
+13 
-23 SINSF
+23 
-28 EGGIFMQKTK
+28 MQKTK
-38 KTMAGLLAAT
+38 KIMAGLLAAT
-48 VLLGATSVLQAVQ
+48 VLLGATSVLQAIQ
-61 VEPVSAA
+61 IEPVSAA

-96 CYGLQQ
+96 CYDLQQ

-108 DMVGPNNNWTDSATY
+108 DMVGPNNNWSDSATY

-328 TVTPTTTPTA
+328 TVTPTTTPATTA
-338 TTTTTTETTT
+338 TTTTTTTTETTT

-363 TTTSVQT
+363 TTTSAQT
-370 TTTAKPQTNPSGDSA
+370 TTTESQTNPSGDSA

-391 AFDTDIDLQPYSDI
+391 AFDTDIYLQPYPNI

-462 GNVTLEKVIVHTKG
+462 GDVTLEKVIVHTKG

-486 TTTETA
+486 TTKETA
-492 VTTTE
+492 VTITE
-497 AKTTTETSTTTTP
+497 AKTTTETTTTTAP
-510 VVTTTI
+510 AVTTTM
-516 VTTVTETANGDVNGD
+516 VTTVTEAVNGDVNGD
-531 GTMDLTD
+531 GTADLTD
-538 LVLLQ
+538 LVMLQ
-543 KYLVRKGTMTV
+543 KYLVRKGTMTA

>member
-1 MTSLQKKLESAL
+1 
-13 YSGYTKNRTE
+13 
-23 SINSF
+23 
-28 EGGIFMQKTK
+28 MQKTK
-38 KTMAGLLAAT
+38 KTVAGLLAAT

-102 NGITNF
+102 NGITDF

-128 TITYDPAHA
+128 TITYDPVHA

-208 IPYVSGDGQVLYL
+208 LPYVSGDGQVLYL
-221 ASIPNIDAIERYDW
+221 ASIPDIDAAKKYDW
-235 LGAYEWTYG
+235 LGAYQWTYG
-244 VSYKSDPEKFV
+244 VSYESDPEKFV

-269 KNLVAKKQAEG
+269 KNLVAKKQAKG

-296 GDLKD
+296 GDLED

-328 TVTPTTTPTA
+328 TVTPTTTPTTTA

-354 TATDSTPVE
+354 TATDSTPAE
-363 TTTSVQT
+363 TTTSAQAT
-370 TTTAKPQTNPSGDSA
+370 TTQPQTNPSGDSA

-405 TSIDVIFSAADGAFY
+405 TSIDVIFSAADGASY

-435 TSTDL
+435 TSADL
-440 KNQMLTVTPSKEYG
+440 KNQTLTVTPSKDYG

-462 GNVTLEKVIVHTKG
+462 GDVTLEKVIVHTKG
-476 SAEST
+476 STVST
-481 TTTKV
+481 

-492 VTTTE
+492 VITTE
-497 AKTTTETSTTTTP
+497 AKTTTETTTTTMP
-510 VVTTTI
+510 AVTTTM
-516 VTTVTETANGDVNGD
+516 VTTVTEAVNGDVNGD
-531 GTMDLTD
+531 GTADLMDL
-538 LVLLQ
+538 VMLQ
-543 KYLVRKGTMTV
+543 KYLVRKGTMTA

>member
-1 MTSLQKKLESAL
+1 M
-13 YSGYTKNRTE
+13 R
-23 SINSF
+23 
-28 EGGIFMQKTK
+28 KTK

-48 VLLGATSVLQAVQ
+48 ILLGATSVLQAVQ
-61 VEPVSAA
+61 IEPVSAA

-108 DMVGPNNNWTDSATY
+108 DMVGPNNDWTDSTTY

-160 TYVNGDVSGNMM
+160 TYTDGDVSGNMM
-172 EAYQPDV
+172 EVYQPDV

-221 ASIPNIDAIERYDW
+221 ASIPDIDAAKKYDW
-235 LGAYEWTYG
+235 LGAYQWTYG
-244 VSYKSDPEKFV
+244 VSYESDPEKFV

-296 GDLKD
+296 GDLED

-328 TVTPTTTPTA
+328 TVTPTTTTTTTA
-338 TTTTTTETTT
+338 TMTTTTETTTTT

-354 TATDSTPVE
+354 TATDSTPAE
-363 TTTSVQT
+363 TTTSAQT
-370 TTTAKPQTNPSGDSA
+370 TTTEPQTNPSGDSA

-405 TSIDVIFSAADGAFY
+405 TSIDVIFSAADGVSY

-435 TSTDL
+435 TSADL
-440 KNQMLTVTPSKEYG
+440 KNQTLTVTPSKDYG

-462 GNVTLEKVIVHTKG
+462 GDVTLEKVIVHTKG
-476 SAEST
+476 STVST
-481 TTTKV
+481 

-492 VTTTE
+492 VITTE
-497 AKTTTETSTTTTP
+497 AKTTTETTTTTMP
-510 VVTTTI
+510 AVTTTM
-516 VTTVTETANGDVNGD
+516 VTTVTEAVNGDVNGD
-531 GTMDLTD
+531 GTTDLTD

-543 KYLVRKGTMTV
+543 KYLVRKGTLTA

>member
-1 MTSLQKKLESAL
+1 
-13 YSGYTKNRTE
+13 
-23 SINSF
+23 
-28 EGGIFMQKTK
+28 MQKTK
-38 KTMAGLLAAT
+38 KTVAGLLAAT

-102 NGITNF
+102 NGITDF

-128 TITYDPAHA
+128 TITYDPVHA

-208 IPYVSGDGQVLYL
+208 LPYVSGDGQVLYL
-221 ASIPNIDAIERYDW
+221 ASIPDIDAAKKYDW
-235 LGAYEWTYG
+235 LGAYQWTYG
-244 VSYKSDPEKFV
+244 VSYESDPEKFV

-269 KNLVAKKQAEG
+269 KNLVAKKQAKG

-296 GDLKD
+296 GDLED

-328 TVTPTTTPTA
+328 TVTPTTTPTTTA

-354 TATDSTPVE
+354 TATDSTPAE
-363 TTTSVQT
+363 TTTSAQAT
-370 TTTAKPQTNPSGDSA
+370 TTQPQTNPSGDSA

-405 TSIDVIFSAADGAFY
+405 TSIDVIFSAADGASY

-435 TSTDL
+435 TSADL
-440 KNQMLTVTPSKEYG
+440 KNQTLTVTPSKDYG
-454 KMTVRKYF
+454 KMTIRKYF
-462 GNVTLEKVIVHTKG
+462 GDVTLEKVIVHTKG
-476 SAEST
+476 STVST
-481 TTTKV
+481 

-492 VTTTE
+492 VITTE
-497 AKTTTETSTTTTP
+497 AKTTTETTTTTMP
-510 VVTTTI
+510 AVTTTM
-516 VTTVTETANGDVNGD
+516 VTTVTEAVNGDVNGD
-531 GTMDLTD
+531 GTTDLTD

-543 KYLVRKGTMTV
+543 KYLVRKGTLTA

>member
-1 MTSLQKKLESAL
+1 MW
-13 YSGYTKNRTE
+13 
-23 SINSF
+23 
-28 EGGIFMQKTK
+28 KTK

-108 DMVGPNNNWTDSATY
+108 DMVGPNNDWTDSTTY

-160 TYVNGDVSGNMM
+160 TYTDGDVSGNMM
-172 EAYQPDV
+172 EVYQPDV

-221 ASIPNIDAIERYDW
+221 ASIPDIDAAKKYDW
-235 LGAYEWTYG
+235 LGAYQWTYG
-244 VSYKSDPEKFV
+244 VSYESDPEKFV
-255 ATVQAAVDDYNTIV
+255 ATVQAAVDDYNMIV

-296 GDLKD
+296 GDLED
-301 GVHPSEQG
+301 GVHPNEQG

-328 TVTPTTTPTA
+328 TVTPTTTPATTA

-354 TATDSTPVE
+354 TATDSTPAE
-363 TTTSVQT
+363 TTTSAQT
-370 TTTAKPQTNPSGDSA
+370 TTTEPQTNPSGDAA

-391 AFDTDIDLQPYSDI
+391 DFNTDIYLQPYSNI
-405 TSIDVIFSAADGAFY
+405 TSIDVIFSAADGASY

-440 KNQMLTVTPSKEYG
+440 KNQTLTVTPSKAYG
-454 KMTVRKYF
+454 KMTVHKYF
-462 GNVTLEKVIVHTKG
+462 GDVTLEKVIVHTKG
-476 SAEST
+476 SAESN

-492 VTTTE
+492 VTTTM
-497 AKTTTETSTTTTP
+497 
-510 VVTTTI
+510 

-531 GTMDLTD
+531 GTANLND

-543 KYLVRKGTMTV
+543 KYLVRKGTLTA

-575 LRQLLLKH
+575 LRQLLLKQ

>member
-1 MTSLQKKLESAL
+1 MIGTAQPLPMTQH
-13 YSGYTKNRTE
+13 
-23 SINSF
+23 
-28 EGGIFMQKTK
+28 MPV
-38 KTMAGLLAAT
+38 T
-48 VLLGATSVLQAVQ
+48 VVMRF
-61 VEPVSAA
+61 
-68 SDPVKI
+68 K
-74 IAMGDSITHGYING
+74 
-88 DNGYRKYF
+88 
-96 CYGLQQ
+96 
-102 NGITNF
+102 
-108 DMVGPNNNWTDSATY
+108 
-123 DWNGT
+123 
-128 TITYDPAHA
+128 
-137 GYSGYAI
+137 
-144 QKIGSRQ
+144 KIGSRQ

-296 GDLKD
+296 GDLED

-328 TVTPTTTPTA
+328 TVTPTTTPATTA

-354 TATDSTPVE
+354 TATDSTPAE
-363 TTTSVQT
+363 TTTSAQT
-370 TTTAKPQTNPSGDSA
+370 TTTEPQTNPSGDSA

-391 AFDTDIDLQPYSDI
+391 DFNTDIYLQPYFNI
-405 TSIDVIFSAADGAFY
+405 TSIDVIFSAADGASY

-435 TSTDL
+435 TSADL
-440 KNQMLTVTPSKEYG
+440 KNQMLTVTPSKAYG
-454 KMTVRKYF
+454 KMTVHKYF
-462 GNVTLEKVIVHTKG
+462 GDVTLEKVIVHTKG

-481 TTTKV
+481 TT
-486 TTTETA
+486 
-492 VTTTE
+492 E

-510 VVTTTI
+510 VVITTI

-531 GTMDLTD
+531 GTADLTD
-538 LVLLQ
+538 LIMLQ
-543 KYLVRKGTMTV
+543 KYLVRKGTMTA

>member
-1 MTSLQKKLESAL
+1 
-13 YSGYTKNRTE
+13 
-23 SINSF
+23 
-28 EGGIFMQKTK
+28 MQKTK

-96 CYGLQQ
+96 CYDLQQ

-144 QKIGSRQ
+144 QKIGNRQ

-160 TYVNGDVSGNMM
+160 TYTDGDVSGNMM
-172 EAYQPDV
+172 EVYQPDV

-286 DINSTIDISA
+286 DINSTIEISA

-348 TTTGTT
+348 TT
-354 TATDSTPVE
+354 DSTPAE
-363 TTTSVQT
+363 TTTSAQIT
-370 TTTAKPQTNPSGDSA
+370 TTQPQTNPSGDAA

-391 AFDTDIDLQPYSDI
+391 AFDTDIDLQPYSNI

-440 KNQMLTVTPSKEYG
+440 KNQTLTVTPSKAYG

-462 GNVTLEKVIVHTKG
+462 GDVTLEKVIVHTKG

-531 GTMDLTD
+531 GTTDLTD

-543 KYLVRKGTMTV
+543 KYLVRKGTLIA

-575 LRQLLLKH
+575 LRQLLLKQ

>member
-1 MTSLQKKLESAL
+1 M
-13 YSGYTKNRTE
+13 R
-23 SINSF
+23 
-28 EGGIFMQKTK
+28 KTK

-48 VLLGATSVLQAVQ
+48 ILLGATSVLQAVQ
-61 VEPVSAA
+61 IEPVSAA

-108 DMVGPNNNWTDSATY
+108 DMVGPNNNWSDSATY

-144 QKIGSRQ
+144 QKIGNRQ

-160 TYVNGDVSGNMM
+160 TYTDGDVSGNMM
-172 EAYQPDV
+172 EVYQPDV

-286 DINSTIDISA
+286 DINSTINISA
-296 GDLKD
+296 GDLED

-323 TYFHG
+323 IYFHG
-328 TVTPTTTPTA
+328 TVTPTTTSTA

-370 TTTAKPQTNPSGDSA
+370 TTTAKPQTNPSGDAA

-405 TSIDVIFSAADGAFY
+405 TSIDVIFSAAEGASY

-435 TSTDL
+435 TSADL
-440 KNQMLTVTPSKEYG
+440 KNQTLTVTPSKDYD
-454 KMTVRKYF
+454 KMTVHKYF
-462 GNVTLEKVIVHTKG
+462 GDVTLEKVIVHTKG
-476 SAEST
+476 SAVST
-481 TTTKV
+481 

-492 VTTTE
+492 VITTE
-497 AKTTTETSTTTTP
+497 AKTTTETTTTTMP
-510 VVTTTI
+510 AVTTTM
-516 VTTVTETANGDVNGD
+516 VTTVTEAVNGDVNGD
-531 GTMDLTD
+531 GTADLTD
-538 LVLLQ
+538 LVVLQ
-543 KYLVRKGTMTV
+543 KYLVRKGTLTA

>member
-1 MTSLQKKLESAL
+1 MW
-13 YSGYTKNRTE
+13 
-23 SINSF
+23 
-28 EGGIFMQKTK
+28 KTK
-38 KTMAGLLAAT
+38 KAMAGLLAAT

-96 CYGLQQ
+96 CYDLQQ
-102 NGITNF
+102 NGVTNF
-108 DMVGPNNNWTDSATY
+108 DMVGPNNNWSDSATY

-172 EAYQPDV
+172 EVYQPDV

-221 ASIPNIDAIERYDW
+221 ASIPDIDAAKKYDW
-235 LGAYEWTYG
+235 LGAYQWTYG
-244 VSYKSDPEKFV
+244 VSYESDPEKFV

-296 GDLKD
+296 GDLED

-348 TTTGTT
+348 ITTGTT
-354 TATDSTPVE
+354 TATDSTPAE
-363 TTTSVQT
+363 TTTSAQT
-370 TTTAKPQTNPSGDSA
+370 TTTEPQTNPSGDSA

-391 AFDTDIDLQPYSDI
+391 DFDTDIDLQPYSDI
-405 TSIDVIFSAADGAFY
+405 TSIDVIFSAADGASY

-435 TSTDL
+435 TSADL
-440 KNQMLTVTPSKEYG
+440 KNQTLTVTPSKDYG

-462 GNVTLEKVIVHTKG
+462 GDVTLEKVIVHTKG
-476 SAEST
+476 STVST
-481 TTTKV
+481 

-492 VTTTE
+492 VITTE
-497 AKTTTETSTTTTP
+497 AKTTTETTITTMP
-510 VVTTTI
+510 AVTTTM
-516 VTTVTETANGDVNGD
+516 VTTVTEAVNGDVNGD
-531 GTMDLTD
+531 GTTDLTD

-543 KYLVRKGTMTV
+543 KYLVRKGTLTA

>member
-1 MTSLQKKLESAL
+1 
-13 YSGYTKNRTE
+13 
-23 SINSF
+23 
-28 EGGIFMQKTK
+28 MQKTK

-102 NGITNF
+102 NGITDF
-108 DMVGPNNNWTDSATY
+108 DMVGPNNDWTDSTTY

-160 TYVNGDVSGNMM
+160 TYTDGDVSGNMM
-172 EAYQPDV
+172 EVYQPDV

-221 ASIPNIDAIERYDW
+221 ASIPNIDAAKKYDW
-235 LGAYEWTYG
+235 LGAYQWTYG
-244 VSYKSDPEKFV
+244 VSYESDPEKFV

-296 GDLKD
+296 GDLED
-301 GVHPSEQG
+301 GVHPNEQG

-328 TVTPTTTPTA
+328 TVTPTTTPTTTA

-354 TATDSTPVE
+354 TATDSTPAE
-363 TTTSVQT
+363 TTTSAQT
-370 TTTAKPQTNPSGDSA
+370 TTTEPQTNPSGDSA

-405 TSIDVIFSAADGAFY
+405 TSIDVIFSAADGASY

-435 TSTDL
+435 TSADL
-440 KNQMLTVTPSKEYG
+440 KNQTLTVTPSKDYD
-454 KMTVRKYF
+454 KMTVHKYF
-462 GNVTLEKVIVHTKG
+462 GDVTLEKVIVHTKG
-476 SAEST
+476 SAVST
-481 TTTKV
+481 

-492 VTTTE
+492 VITTE
-497 AKTTTETSTTTTP
+497 AKTTTETTTTTMP
-510 VVTTTI
+510 AVTTTM
-516 VTTVTETANGDVNGD
+516 VTTVTEAVNGDVNGD
-531 GTMDLTD
+531 GTTDLTD
-538 LVLLQ
+538 LILLQ
-543 KYLVRKGTMTV
+543 KYLVRKGTLTA

>member
-1 MTSLQKKLESAL
+1 MW
-13 YSGYTKNRTE
+13 
-23 SINSF
+23 
-28 EGGIFMQKTK
+28 KTK
-38 KTMAGLLAAT
+38 KTIAGLLAAT

-61 VEPVSAA
+61 IEPVSAV

-102 NGITNF
+102 NGITDFN
-108 DMVGPNNNWTDSATY
+108 MVGPNNNWTDSATY

-286 DINSTIDISA
+286 DINSTIEISA
-296 GDLKD
+296 GDLED

-328 TVTPTTTPTA
+328 TVTPTTTPATTA

-354 TATDSTPVE
+354 TATDSTPAE
-363 TTTSVQT
+363 TTTSAQT
-370 TTTAKPQTNPSGDSA
+370 TTTAKPQTNPSGDAA

-405 TSIDVIFSAADGAFY
+405 TSIDVIFSAADGASY
-420 NGSVTFDGWNEATSF
+420 NGSVTFDGWNEATNF

-462 GNVTLEKVIVHTKG
+462 GDVTLEKVIVHTKG
-476 SAEST
+476 SAVST
-481 TTTKV
+481 

-492 VTTTE
+492 VITTE
-497 AKTTTETSTTTTP
+497 AKTTTETTTTTAP
-510 VVTTTI
+510 AVTTTV
-516 VTTVTETANGDVNGD
+516 VTTVTEAVNGDVNGD
-531 GTMDLTD
+531 GTADLTD
-538 LVLLQ
+538 LVMLQ
-543 KYLVRKGTMTV
+543 KYLVRKESMTV

-575 LRQLLLKH
+575 FRQLLLKH